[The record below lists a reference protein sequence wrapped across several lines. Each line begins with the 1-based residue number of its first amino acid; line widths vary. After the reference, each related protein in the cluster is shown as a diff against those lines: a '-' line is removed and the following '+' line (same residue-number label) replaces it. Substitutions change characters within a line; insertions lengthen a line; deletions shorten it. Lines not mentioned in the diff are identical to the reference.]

1 MLKQMNRSEPALHIN
16 EIDVNNKYK
25 FLQLIGK
32 GSYGEVWLVLP
43 LRHSSSKSSTKQHVL
58 KRLDLRQQSNET
70 TQNDIEGAEREA
82 KLLSTL
88 KHPNIV
94 AYTESFRS
102 NDGFLNI
109 VMAYCEGGDLY
120 TKLKEM
126 KTKKESLSENQIIE
140 WFIQICMALQ
150 VKNFFFR
157 FYFNL

>member
-16 EIDVNNKYK
+16 EIDVNDKYK
-25 FLQLIGK
+25 FLKQIGK

-43 LRHSSSKSSTKQHVL
+43 LRHSSTSTKSSSKQYVL
-58 KRLDLRQQSNET
+58 KRLDLRQQSSDT
-70 TQNDIEGAEREA
+70 TQNDIDGAEREA

-120 TKLKEM
+120 TKLKER
-126 KTKKESLSENQIIE
+126 KANKQPLAEHQIVE
-140 WFIQICMALQ
+140 WFVQICMALQ
-150 VKNFFFR
+150 VN
-157 FYFNL
+157 YN

>member
-1 MLKQMNRSEPALHIN
+1 MFSRHNSSEPALHIN
-16 EIDVNNKYK
+16 EIDVNDKYK
-25 FLQLIGK
+25 FLKKIGQ

-43 LRHSSSKSSTKQHVL
+43 KRKSTQKPSTKEHVL
-58 KRLDLRQQSNET
+58 KRLDLRQSAIAPS
-70 TQNDIEGAEREA
+70 QNDIESAEREA

-102 NDGFLNI
+102 KDGFLNI

-120 TKLKEM
+120 TRLKE
-126 KTKKESLSENQIIE
+126 KKSKRELLSEDQIIE

-150 VKNFFFR
+150 VNF
-157 FYFNL
+157 Y